1 MTVGGIGGSGSVLCS
16 RDVVLLPDMS
26 LEEAV
31 AKGPYDAVVI
41 PGGLKGAENIAQVG
55 SFRMHPVS

>member
-1 MTVGGIGGSGSVLCS
+1 MTVGGVGGAESVRCS

-31 AKGPYDAVVI
+31 AKGPYDAVVL
-41 PGGLKGAENIAQVG
+41 PGGLKGAENIAK
-55 SFRMHPVS
+55 VSYQ